1 MLPKV
6 LVFLAIGNQLAT
18 LVRAASLSRLTG
30 KRMPWPLFMA
40 AFLLMAL
47 AMAFR
52 LAMLTAGHVPTDT
65 VPGLELAMFLISSLF
80 LAGVLL
86 LPPSLR
92 AMGRSESLEA
102 SLGALLDNS
111 LHEVLVLDPESMR
124 FILAN
129 RGIQEALGYS
139 PEELKAMGP
148 MDLDETLDPQRIREM
163 ITPLLSGE
171 TERFERITM
180 QRRKDGSARPV
191 EVHLRKGSFEGKP
204 VILVLAVDITRRLE
218 AEADAER
225 SKRRLEEAQRIAH
238 VATWEWD
245 ISNDTISW
253 SEELFRIFG
262 LEPGSFSP
270 RFEQIVQVMAPE
282 CRDRMKAM
290 VRAAIEKG
298 EGFDAEYTVVQP
310 SGERRTVHVWARMES
325 GEDGKPARLIGV
337 SQDIT
342 DLRAV
347 EEALR
352 ASEARLRSVMENA
365 PVILFGLDAEGRFT
379 LSEGRGLVALGLEP
393 GQVVGASVRDLYAD
407 QPDIIQD
414 VERAL
419 AGEEVARIVFVQEM
433 AFDTRYMP
441 VRDPSGEVTGA
452 IGVATDITEMVQA
465 QDEQWK
471 LAALVE
477 RSQDFI
483 GLATLDG
490 EVLYL
495 NPAGM
500 QLVGL
505 SPQETLEQRN
515 IRDFVARPQEI
526 TEVMDSLR
534 QTGYWSAETELR
546 NRSTG
551 ERIPVSTQTF
561 LVTVPET
568 GEPLAIATVMRDL
581 REEKAALAER
591 DRMETLLMQSQ
602 KMETIGTLAGGIAH
616 DFNNLLTPIL
626 GWAQLIREDLGEDH
640 PADQD
645 LQEVVEAA
653 LRAKELVR
661 QILSFSRHGEQERKP
676 IDPCPVVEEAVRLLR
691 ATLPSSVEIR
701 SHIRDTRGWIRAD
714 PTQIHQVVMNL
725 GTNSLHAMK
734 GQKGLLSVEL
744 TQVEVDE
751 IFAQTR
757 PALEPGPH
765 IRLTVSDTGKG
776 MDPSIVDRVLEPF
789 FTTKEVGEGTGLGLS
804 VVHGIVTSYGGD
816 ITLYSEPRQGT
827 SVSVYIPV
835 TEPATHATASGVAPG
850 PPPTGT
856 RVLFVDDQLEIL
868 ALAKRMLTGL
878 GYRVRVAPGGPEA
891 VTMIRNAPEEVDV
904 LITDFTMPGMDGLEV
919 TQKVREVRQTLPVVL
934 VSGFSEDLTS
944 ERLSG
949 EGIGSYLM
957 KPFVA
962 QELDAAIRRVLEKR
976 DEEG

>member
-1 MLPKV
+1 MLPKF
-6 LVFLAIGNQLAT
+6 LVALAIGIQLAT
-18 LVRAASLSRLTG
+18 LARAASLSRLTG
-30 KRMPWPLFMA
+30 RKMPWPLFMA

-47 AMAFR
+47 AMTFR
-52 LAMLTAGHVPTDT
+52 LAMLTTGQVPPDT

-92 AMGRSESLEA
+92 AMRRSESLEA

-139 PEELKAMGP
+139 PEELKGMGP
-148 MDLDETLDPQRIREM
+148 MDLDETLDPERVREM

-171 TERFERITM
+171 TERFERITT

-191 EVHLRKGSFEGKP
+191 EVHLRKGTFEGRP
-204 VILVLAVDITRRLE
+204 VILVLAVDIARRLE
-218 AEADAER
+218 AEAEAER
-225 SKRRLEEAQRIAH
+225 SKSRLEEAQRIAH

-245 ISNDTISW
+245 LPNDTIRW

-262 LEPGSFSP
+262 LEPNGFSP
-270 RFEQIVQVMAPE
+270 RFEQILQVMAPE
-282 CRDRMKAM
+282 CRHRMKAL
-290 VRAAIEKG
+290 VRNAIEKG
-298 EGFDAEYTVVQP
+298 EGFDAEYIVVQP
-310 SGERRTVHVWARMES
+310 SGVRRTVHVWARMES
-325 GEDGKPARLIGV
+325 GEDGKPARLMGV

-379 LSEGRGLVALGLEP
+379 LSEGRGLGALGLEP
-393 GQVVGASVRDLYAD
+393 GQVVGASVQDVYAAH
-407 QPDIIQD
+407 PDIIQD
-414 VERAL
+414 VDKAL

-441 VRDPSGEVTGA
+441 VRGPSGEVTGA

-465 QDEQWK
+465 QDEQRK

-483 GLATLDG
+483 GLATLHG

-500 QLVGL
+500 RLVGV
-505 SPQETLEQRN
+505 SPQEKPEDRN
-515 IRDFVARPQEI
+515 IRDFAARPQEI
-526 TEVMDSLR
+526 NEVMDSLR
-534 QTGYWSAETELR
+534 RTGYWSAETELR
-546 NRSTG
+546 HLSTG

-561 LVTVPET
+561 VVTVPET

-591 DRMETLLMQSQ
+591 DRMETLLRQSQ

-626 GWAQLIREDLGEDH
+626 GWAQLIREDLGADH

-676 IDPCPVVEEAVRLLR
+676 IDPRPVVEEAVRLLR

-701 SHIRDTRGWIRAD
+701 SHIRHTRGWIRAD

-734 GQKGLLSVEL
+734 GKKGLLSVEL

-765 IRLTVSDTGKG
+765 IRLTVSDTGTG

-816 ITLYSEPRQGT
+816 ITLYSEPREGT

-835 TEPATHATASGVAPG
+835 TEPTTHATASEVTSGL
-850 PPPTGT
+850 PPTGT

-868 ALAKRMLTGL
+868 ALAKRMLAGL
-878 GYRVRVAPGGPEA
+878 GYRVRVARGGPEA

-919 TQKVREVRQTLPVVL
+919 TQKVREVRQSLPVVL

-962 QELDAAIRRVLEKR
+962 HELDAAIRRALEKR
-976 DEEG
+976 HGEG